1 MVDSRND
8 QQNAGQSQP
17 RQAQQ
22 SQGNQSQGGGFQSQ
36 AGQSQ
41 GQPRGQQGG
50 GQASGQPQQFD
61 SSGGGQQSGG
71 GGDTRFADQIRP
83 HQEVT
88 DQSGAVIGT
97 VDHVDGDRIKLTRS
111 SSSSGHHEY
120 VPLSQ
125 VAGIE
130 GNRVRLHDRGDAS
143 FGLSGD

>member
-1 MVDSRND
+1 MADRQNQ
-8 QQNAGQSQP
+8 QQNTGQSQS
-17 RQAQQ
+17 QQ
-22 SQGNQSQGGGFQSQ
+22 SQS
-36 AGQSQ
+36 GQSQ
-41 GQPRGQQGG
+41 GQQGGG
-50 GQASGQPQQFD
+50 GQASRQPQQFD
-61 SSGGGQQSGG
+61 SGNGQQSGG

-88 DQSGAVIGT
+88 DQNGAVIGT

-130 GNRVRLHDRGDAS
+130 RQPHPPSRSRRCQLRRIGQRRLSHHP
-143 FGLSGD
+143 